1 MENLRRLHSF
11 LQENL
16 SKSRNRAAKFA
27 NTRRLEH
34 SFKINDLVWLLR
46 KNIKT
51 TRPSGKLDVRKL
63 GPFRISAQINPVTFR
78 LDLPRN
84 MKIHPVFHV
93 SALEKYHANKLPNR
107 LVPPP
112 DPIFIDE
119 VQEYIVEE
127 ILDSR
132 LRYGRLEYLVS
143 REGYGQSDNTW
154 EPAEHLTNAP
164 DLVAHFHLRHPN
176 KPRPHGTRSLRGR

>member
-1 MENLRRLHSF
+1 
-11 LQENL
+11 
-16 SKSRNRAAKFA
+16 
-27 NTRRLEH
+27 
-34 SFKINDLVWLLR
+34 
-46 KNIKT
+46 
-51 TRPSGKLDVRKL
+51 
-63 GPFRISAQINPVTFR
+63 
-78 LDLPRN
+78 

-93 SALEKYHANKLPNR
+93 SALEKYQANKLPNR

-143 REGYGQSDNTW
+143 WEGYGQSDNTW
-154 EPAEHLTNAP
+154 EPAEHLLMPQTLLRIFIYATQTNL
-164 DLVAHFHLRHPN
+164 DLVELGH
-176 KPRPHGTRSLRGR
+176 